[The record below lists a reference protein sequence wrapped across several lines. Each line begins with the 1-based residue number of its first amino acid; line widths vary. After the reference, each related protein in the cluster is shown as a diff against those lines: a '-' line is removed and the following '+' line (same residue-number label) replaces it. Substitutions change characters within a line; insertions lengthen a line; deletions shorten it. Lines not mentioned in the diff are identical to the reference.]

1 MDQNGRAP
9 ASAATRLI
17 AGGSEIDV
25 ILNVQR
31 SAIKAR
37 GERLDAMLDKRILYF
52 HPFKRAAG
60 RLQVTAKFTFPRNV
74 LDHSKM
80 KRFSRRT
87 NDVTRDANN
96 RCRRTCANRR
106 AHRTRQCSSG

>member
-37 GERLDAMLDKRILYF
+37 GERLDAMLDKRILSIF
-52 HPFKRAAG
+52 IRSNALPIVSK
-60 RLQVTAKFTFPRNV
+60 LQRSLHFPAMS
-74 LDHSKM
+74 LIIPK
-80 KRFSRRT
+80 
-87 NDVTRDANN
+87 
-96 RCRRTCANRR
+96 
-106 AHRTRQCSSG
+106 